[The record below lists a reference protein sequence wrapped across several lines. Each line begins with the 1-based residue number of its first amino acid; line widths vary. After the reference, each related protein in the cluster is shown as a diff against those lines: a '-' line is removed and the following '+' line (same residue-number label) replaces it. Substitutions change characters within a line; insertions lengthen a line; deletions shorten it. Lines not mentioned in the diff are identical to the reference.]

1 MACIAALV
9 GCIQVCFMAAD
20 DHGERL
26 GFRPGFRPEFRLM
39 SPSAGH
45 PQVTVLIAD
54 DSAFMR
60 TSLTRMIESDEGLS
74 VIGTAQTGLEALAKI
89 NSLQPDVVTLD
100 IDMPGMDGLQ
110 TLKRVMSD
118 KPRPIIIVS
127 SLARG
132 GAEATIEALALGAFD
147 CIAKSLSYGSDDVLK
162 VQNELIS
169 KIKAAAAAG
178 ISAARLPQSSNAPL
192 HLAAA
197 AGHHGDA
204 QAGEVHSGELRAG
217 EVQARN
223 LQAPEVV
230 AEQALVQHAPV
241 RGVPAKRS
249 AATTAQVPSIIA
261 IGTST
266 GGPKALQEILSALP
280 GNLSVPIII
289 VQHMPL
295 GFTGPFAKRLDA
307 LCALEVHEAANG
319 ELVESGH
326 VYVAPAGKHLTVRR
340 RNVSEVTVCLSLL
353 PRNVLHIPSV
363 DVMMSSVAE
372 VFHGSAMGIILTG
385 MGGDGAQG
393 MQAIFRAGGRTL
405 GQDQASCVVYGM
417 PRSCEELGV
426 LSEVVAL
433 ADIPRRILAAVRY
446 KPN

>member
-1 MACIAALV
+1 MAALV
-9 GCIQVCFMAAD
+9 GCIHVRFMAAD

-26 GFRPGFRPEFRLM
+26 GFRPGFRLGFRLM

-118 KPRPIIIVS
+118 RPRPIIIVS

-147 CIAKSLSYGSDDVLK
+147 CIAKSLSYGSEDVLK
-162 VQNELIS
+162 VQTELIG
-169 KIKAAAAAG
+169 KIKAAAAG
-178 ISAARLPQSSNAPL
+178 MSAARLPQTSSAPL
-192 HLAAA
+192 RLAAA
-197 AGHHGDA
+197 AGHYGDA
-204 QAGEVHSGELRAG
+204 HFGEVNAGEAH
-217 EVQARN
+217 ARN
-223 LQAPEVV
+223 LHAPEVV
-230 AEQALVQHAPV
+230 AERALVQQAPV
-241 RGVPAKRS
+241 RDVPAKRS

-261 IGTST
+261 TGTST
-266 GGPKALQEILSALP
+266 GGPKALQEVLSALP

-326 VYVAPAGKHLTVRR
+326 AYVAPAGKHLTVRR
-340 RNVSEVTVCLSLL
+340 RSVSEVSVCLSLL

-433 ADIPRRILAAVRY
+433 ADIPSRILAAVRY

>member
-1 MACIAALV
+1 MAALV
-9 GCIQVCFMAAD
+9 GCIQVRFMAAD

-26 GFRPGFRPEFRLM
+26 GFRPGFRLGFRLM

-74 VIGTAQTGLEALAKI
+74 VIGTAQTGPEALAKI

-118 KPRPIIIVS
+118 RPRPIIIVS

-147 CIAKSLSYGSDDVLK
+147 CIAKSLSYGSEDVLK
-162 VQNELIS
+162 VQTELIG
-169 KIKAAAAAG
+169 KIKAAAAG
-178 ISAARLPQSSNAPL
+178 MSAARLPQTSSAPL
-192 HLAAA
+192 RLAAA
-197 AGHHGDA
+197 AGHYGDA
-204 QAGEVHSGELRAG
+204 HFGEVNAGEAH
-217 EVQARN
+217 ARN
-223 LQAPEVV
+223 LHAPEVV
-230 AEQALVQHAPV
+230 AERALVQQAPV
-241 RGVPAKRS
+241 RDVPAKRS

-261 IGTST
+261 TGTST
-266 GGPKALQEILSALP
+266 GGPKALQEVLSALP

-326 VYVAPAGKHLTVRR
+326 AYVAPAGKHLTVRR
-340 RNVSEVTVCLSLL
+340 RSVSEVSVCLSLL

-433 ADIPRRILAAVRY
+433 ADIPSRILAAVRY

>member
-1 MACIAALV
+1 
-9 GCIQVCFMAAD
+9 
-20 DHGERL
+20 
-26 GFRPGFRPEFRLM
+26 M

-45 PQVTVLIAD
+45 PRVTVLIAD

-147 CIAKSLSYGSDDVLK
+147 CIAKSLSYGSEDVLK

-178 ISAARLPQSSNAPL
+178 MSAARLPETSNAPL
-192 HLAAA
+192 RLAAA
-197 AGHHGDA
+197 AGHY
-204 QAGEVHSGELRAG
+204 G
-217 EVQARN
+217 EVQAAEAHARN

-230 AEQALVQHAPV
+230 AERTPVQQAPV
-241 RGVPAKRS
+241 GRIAAKRS

-266 GGPKALQEILSALP
+266 GGPKALQEVLSALP

-326 VYVAPAGKHLTVRR
+326 VYVAPAGKHLTIRR
-340 RNVSEVTVCLSLL
+340 RNTSEATVCLSVL

-372 VFHGSAMGIILTG
+372 VFHASAMGIILTG

-393 MQAIFRAGGRTL
+393 MQAIFRGGGRTL

-433 ADIPRRILAAVRY
+433 ADIPSRILAAVRY
-446 KPN
+446 RPN

>member
-1 MACIAALV
+1 MLRSEV
-9 GCIQVCFMAAD
+9 
-20 DHGERL
+20 
-26 GFRPGFRPEFRLM
+26 RLM
-39 SPSAGH
+39 SSSAGH

-110 TLKRVMSD
+110 TFKRVMSD
-118 KPRPIIIVS
+118 RPLPIIIVS

-147 CIAKSLSYGSDDVLK
+147 CIAKSLSYGSEDVLK
-162 VQNELIS
+162 VQNELIG

-197 AGHHGDA
+197 AGHYGGDVQVGEVRA
-204 QAGEVHSGELRAG
+204 GQLQAG
-217 EVQARN
+217 N

-230 AEQALVQHAPV
+230 AKRALVQHAPV

-280 GNLSVPIII
+280 GN
-289 VQHMPL
+289 H
-295 GFTGPFAKRLDA
+295 
-307 LCALEVHEAANG
+307 
-319 ELVESGH
+319 
-326 VYVAPAGKHLTVRR
+326 
-340 RNVSEVTVCLSLL
+340 
-353 PRNVLHIPSV
+353 
-363 DVMMSSVAE
+363 
-372 VFHGSAMGIILTG
+372 
-385 MGGDGAQG
+385 
-393 MQAIFRAGGRTL
+393 
-405 GQDQASCVVYGM
+405 
-417 PRSCEELGV
+417 
-426 LSEVVAL
+426 
-433 ADIPRRILAAVRY
+433 
-446 KPN
+446 

>member
-1 MACIAALV
+1 MGEDARRSIACIAALV
-9 GCIQVCFMAAD
+9 CCIQVRFMAAD

-26 GFRPGFRPEFRLM
+26 GFRLM

-118 KPRPIIIVS
+118 RPRPIIIIVS

-147 CIAKSLSYGSDDVLK
+147 CIAKSLSYGSEDVLK

-178 ISAARLPQSSNAPL
+178 TSAARLPQSSNAPL

-197 AGHHGDA
+197 AGHC
-204 QAGEVHSGELRAG
+204 GEVHSGEVRTG
-217 EVQARN
+217 EVHARN
-223 LQAPEVV
+223 LQAPVVV

-319 ELVESGH
+319 ELIESGH

-340 RNVSEVTVCLSLL
+340 RNVSEVLFLFRCCREMSCTSL
-353 PRNVLHIPSV
+353 RWTS
-363 DVMMSSVAE
+363 
-372 VFHGSAMGIILTG
+372 
-385 MGGDGAQG
+385 
-393 MQAIFRAGGRTL
+393 
-405 GQDQASCVVYGM
+405 
-417 PRSCEELGV
+417 
-426 LSEVVAL
+426 
-433 ADIPRRILAAVRY
+433 
-446 KPN
+446 

>member
-1 MACIAALV
+1 V
-9 GCIQVCFMAAD
+9 
-20 DHGERL
+20 HSGEVR
-26 GFRPGFRPEFRLM
+26 
-39 SPSAGH
+39 
-45 PQVTVLIAD
+45 
-54 DSAFMR
+54 
-60 TSLTRMIESDEGLS
+60 
-74 VIGTAQTGLEALAKI
+74 
-89 NSLQPDVVTLD
+89 
-100 IDMPGMDGLQ
+100 
-110 TLKRVMSD
+110 
-118 KPRPIIIVS
+118 
-127 SLARG
+127 
-132 GAEATIEALALGAFD
+132 
-147 CIAKSLSYGSDDVLK
+147 
-162 VQNELIS
+162 
-169 KIKAAAAAG
+169 
-178 ISAARLPQSSNAPL
+178 
-192 HLAAA
+192 
-197 AGHHGDA
+197 
-204 QAGEVHSGELRAG
+204 AGEVH
-217 EVQARN
+217 ARI

-230 AEQALVQHAPV
+230 AERALVQQAPV
-241 RGVPAKRS
+241 GRIAAKRS

-307 LCALEVHEAANG
+307 LCAMEVHEAANG

-326 VYVAPAGKHLTVRR
+326 VYVAPAGKHLTIRR
-340 RNVSEVTVCLSLL
+340 RNVSEVTVSLSLL

-363 DVMMSSVAE
+363 DVMMTSVAE

-393 MQAIFRAGGRTL
+393 MQAIFREGGRTL

-433 ADIPRRILAAVRY
+433 ADIPSRILAAVRY

>member
-1 MACIAALV
+1 
-9 GCIQVCFMAAD
+9 MAAD
-20 DHGERL
+20 NHGKRL
-26 GFRPGFRPEFRLM
+26 GFRPDFRLGFRLGFRPDCRLM

-147 CIAKSLSYGSDDVLK
+147 CIAKSLSYGSEDVLK

-178 ISAARLPQSSNAPL
+178 MSAARLPQSSTAPL

-197 AGHHGDA
+197 AGHSGEA
-204 QAGEVHSGELRAG
+204 QAGEVQAG
-217 EVQARN
+217 EAHARN

-230 AEQALVQHAPV
+230 AERAPV
-241 RGVPAKRS
+241 QQAPVGRIAAKRS
-249 AATTAQVPSIIA
+249 AATTSQVPSIIA

-326 VYVAPAGKHLTVRR
+326 VYVAPAGKHLTIRR

-393 MQAIFRAGGRTL
+393 MQAIFRGGGRTL

-433 ADIPRRILAAVRY
+433 VDIPSRILAAVRY
-446 KPN
+446 RPN

>member
-1 MACIAALV
+1 
-9 GCIQVCFMAAD
+9 
-20 DHGERL
+20 
-26 GFRPGFRPEFRLM
+26 M

-60 TSLTRMIESDEGLS
+60 SSLTRMIESDEGLS

-118 KPRPIIIVS
+118 RPRPIIIVS

-147 CIAKSLSYGSDDVLK
+147 CIAKSLSYGSEDVLK

-178 ISAARLPQSSNAPL
+178 MSAARLPQSSNAPL

-197 AGHHGDA
+197 AGHS
-204 QAGEVHSGELRAG
+204 GEVHSGELRAG
-217 EVQARN
+217 EVHARN

-241 RGVPAKRS
+241 RGVQAKRS

-280 GNLSVPIII
+280 GNLFRLLLCSTCRWDSLG
-289 VQHMPL
+289 PL
-295 GFTGPFAKRLDA
+295 PSGWMLSAHWRCMRREMANSLRVATSMLLRRESISRFGGATSLRLQFVFR
-307 LCALEVHEAANG
+307 CCREM
-319 ELVESGH
+319 SC
-326 VYVAPAGKHLTVRR
+326 T
-340 RNVSEVTVCLSLL
+340 SL
-353 PRNVLHIPSV
+353 RWTS
-363 DVMMSSVAE
+363 
-372 VFHGSAMGIILTG
+372 
-385 MGGDGAQG
+385 
-393 MQAIFRAGGRTL
+393 
-405 GQDQASCVVYGM
+405 
-417 PRSCEELGV
+417 
-426 LSEVVAL
+426 
-433 ADIPRRILAAVRY
+433 
-446 KPN
+446 

>member
-1 MACIAALV
+1 
-9 GCIQVCFMAAD
+9 
-20 DHGERL
+20 
-26 GFRPGFRPEFRLM
+26 M
-39 SPSAGH
+39 SPSASN
-45 PQVTVLIAD
+45 PVVTILIAD

-118 KPRPIIIVS
+118 RPRPIIIVS

-147 CIAKSLSYGSDDVLK
+147 CIAKSLSYGSEDVLK
-162 VQNELIS
+162 VQNELIG
-169 KIKAAAAAG
+169 KIKAAAAAAAG
-178 ISAARLPQSSNAPL
+178 ISAARLPQSTDAPL

-197 AGHHGDA
+197 AGHSGGAHSVEVNV
-204 QAGEVHSGELRAG
+204 GEAH
-217 EVQARN
+217 ARN
-223 LQAPEVV
+223 LPAPEVV
-230 AEQALVQHAPV
+230 AERAPV
-241 RGVPAKRS
+241 QQAPVGHSAAKRS
-249 AATTAQVPSIIA
+249 AATTAQAPSIIA

-266 GGPKALQEILSALP
+266 GGPKALQEVLSALP

-307 LCALEVHEAANG
+307 LCAMEVHEAANG

-340 RNVSEVTVCLSLL
+340 RNVSEIAVCLSLL
-353 PRNVLHIPSV
+353 PRNVLHTPSV

-372 VFHGSAMGIILTG
+372 VFHGFAMGIILTG

-417 PRSCEELGV
+417 PRACEELGV

-433 ADIPRRILAAVRY
+433 ADIPSRILAVVRY

>member
-1 MACIAALV
+1 M
-9 GCIQVCFMAAD
+9 
-20 DHGERL
+20 
-26 GFRPGFRPEFRLM
+26 
-39 SPSAGH
+39 
-45 PQVTVLIAD
+45 IAD

-118 KPRPIIIVS
+118 RPRPIIIVS

-147 CIAKSLSYGSDDVLK
+147 CIAKSLSYGSEDVLK
-162 VQNELIS
+162 VQTELIG
-169 KIKAAAAAG
+169 KIKAAAAG
-178 ISAARLPQSSNAPL
+178 MSAARLPQTSSAPL
-192 HLAAA
+192 RLAAA
-197 AGHHGDA
+197 AGHYGDA
-204 QAGEVHSGELRAG
+204 HFGEVNAGEAH
-217 EVQARN
+217 ARN
-223 LQAPEVV
+223 LHAPEVV
-230 AEQALVQHAPV
+230 AERALVQQAPV
-241 RGVPAKRS
+241 RDVPAKRS

-261 IGTST
+261 TGTST
-266 GGPKALQEILSALP
+266 GGPKALQEVLSALP

-326 VYVAPAGKHLTVRR
+326 AYVAPAGKHLTVRR
-340 RNVSEVTVCLSLL
+340 RSVSEVSVCLSLL

-433 ADIPRRILAAVRY
+433 ADIPSRILAAVRY

>member
-1 MACIAALV
+1 MLRTEV
-9 GCIQVCFMAAD
+9 
-20 DHGERL
+20 
-26 GFRPGFRPEFRLM
+26 RLM
-39 SPSAGH
+39 SPSASH
-45 PQVTVLIAD
+45 PVVTVLIAD

-118 KPRPIIIVS
+118 RPRPIIIVS

-147 CIAKSLSYGSDDVLK
+147 CIAKSLSYDSEDVLE

-178 ISAARLPQSSNAPL
+178 ISAARLPQSSTAPL

-197 AGHHGDA
+197 AGHS
-204 QAGEVHSGELRAG
+204 GEVHSGEVNAG
-217 EVQARN
+217 EAHARN
-223 LQAPEVV
+223 LQAPEAV
-230 AEQALVQHAPV
+230 AERALVQQAPV
-241 RGVPAKRS
+241 GRIAAKRS

-353 PRNVLHIPSV
+353 PRNVLHTPSV

-405 GQDQASCVVYGM
+405 GQDQATCVVYGM
-417 PRSCEELGV
+417 PRACEELGV

-433 ADIPRRILAAVRY
+433 ADIPSRILAAVRY

>member
-1 MACIAALV
+1 MLRSEV
-9 GCIQVCFMAAD
+9 
-20 DHGERL
+20 
-26 GFRPGFRPEFRLM
+26 RLM
-39 SPSAGH
+39 SSSAGH

-118 KPRPIIIVS
+118 RPRPIIIVS

-147 CIAKSLSYGSDDVLK
+147 CIAKSLSYGSEDVLK
-162 VQNELIS
+162 VQNELIG

-197 AGHHGDA
+197 AGHYGGDVQVGEVRA
-204 QAGEVHSGELRAG
+204 GQLQAG
-217 EVQARN
+217 N

-230 AEQALVQHAPV
+230 AKRALVQHAPV

-319 ELVESGH
+319 ELIESGH

-340 RNVSEVTVCLSLL
+340 RNVSEVTVSLSLL

-433 ADIPRRILAAVRY
+433 ADIPSRILAAARHRS
-446 KPN
+446 N